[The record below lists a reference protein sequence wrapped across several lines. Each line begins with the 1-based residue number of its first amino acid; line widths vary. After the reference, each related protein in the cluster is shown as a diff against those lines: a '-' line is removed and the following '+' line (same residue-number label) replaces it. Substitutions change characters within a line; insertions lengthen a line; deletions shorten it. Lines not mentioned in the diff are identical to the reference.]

1 MKPVCKFT
9 KLATTCASLILL
21 TATPSPAGDQPQWGS
36 AWTRNLV
43 SSEKSLP
50 DHFDPATKENIRWI
64 SELGTE
70 GHSTPVVSGGHVYIG
85 TNNGNPRD
93 PKHSGDRGVFMC
105 LDEKDGTLCWQLVVP
120 KRDEDKYFDWPNTG
134 MSSPATVEG
143 DRVYTLTN
151 RGEVV
156 CLDAHGMSNGNDG
169 PFLDEGAHM
178 TPHDQTM
185 LKPGPQDADIIWL
198 CDLPSV
204 AGIWPHDGAHSSILI
219 HGDYL
224 YLNSGTGVDNTHQV
238 IRTPDAPSLIVID
251 KHTGQLVARDDEH
264 IAPDIFHSTWS
275 SPCLALANGRTLII
289 FCGGNGVVYAFEPLK
304 EKPGNQLV
312 KLKSIWH
319 LDFDPDAPKKDI
331 HSYLKDRQTGPSNI
345 YGMPVFHE
353 GRLFIAGGGDVF
365 WGKTKAWLKCIDPN
379 GAGDI
384 TSHAVTWTYPLN
396 KHTMSTVA
404 IAEGL
409 VFVTDTQNT
418 LHCLDEVTGKG
429 LWTHDCNGTF
439 WASPL
444 VADGKVYVGTRKGNF
459 CILSAAR
466 EKKVLCNLEL
476 NSPISATATAANGT
490 VYVTTM
496 KQIFAIARP

>member
-1 MKPVCKFT
+1 MKALFKFT
-9 KLATTCASLILL
+9 SLATSCGLLILF
-21 TATPSPAGDQPQWGS
+21 TASQSTAGDQPQWGS
-36 AWTRNLV
+36 AWSRNMV
-43 SSEKSLP
+43 SSEKNLP

-70 GHSTPVVSGGHVYIG
+70 GHSTPIVSGGHVYIG

-105 LDEKDGTLCWQLVVP
+105 LDEKDGTLIWQLVVP
-120 KRDEDKYFDWPNTG
+120 KRDEDKYFDWPNIG

-143 DRVYTLTN
+143 DRVYTVTN

-156 CLDAHGMSNGNDG
+156 CLDAMGMVNGNDG
-169 PFLDEGAHM
+169 PFLDEDAHM
-178 TPHDQTM
+178 TPHDQSK
-185 LKPGPQDADIIWL
+185 LKTGPLDADIIWL

-275 SPCLALANGRTLII
+275 SPCLAQANGRTHII

-304 EKPGNQLV
+304 EKPGNQLA
-312 KLKSIWH
+312 KLKSVWH
-319 LDFDPDAPKKDI
+319 LDFDPSAPKKDI
-331 HSYLKDRQTGPSNI
+331 HTYLKDRQTGPSNI

-365 WGKTKAWLKCIDPN
+365 WGKTQAWLKCIDPN

-384 TSHAVTWTYPLN
+384 TSHAVIWTYPLN

-409 VFVTDTQNT
+409 IFVTDTQNT
-418 LHCLDEVTGKG
+418 LHCLDEATGKG
-429 LWTHDCNGTF
+429 LWTHECNGTF

-490 VYVTTM
+490 LYVTTM